1 MPSEQPVILH
11 ARVVTGTG
19 GGPEKTI
26 LTSPRYLIPFGYRV
40 LCAYLHPPG
49 DPGFETLRVRAQELG
64 APLVEINDR
73 GPWDV
78 SVIWNALDVCRKRR
92 VTIWHGHDYKS
103 NLLGLLLRPF
113 WPMSLVSTVHGW
125 GSLVRLMP
133 WYSKIDRRCL
143 RKYQRVICVSEDLVT
158 QCVASGVSADRCV
171 LIENGI
177 ETDRYQRQRSVEEA
191 KRQLG
196 FNPERLL
203 IGAVGRLAAEKDFPS
218 LIRAVDRLFR
228 DGRNVELMLVGEGD
242 ERGPLETLVDQLKL
256 TDRVHFLGHRTDL
269 IGLYEAMDAFVLSS
283 RREGLPNV
291 VLEAMAMEVP
301 VIATRI
307 AGLPKLIE
315 HETSGLLVEPE
326 DTEGL
331 TAALGQLLADPDRR
345 RTLAAAGR
353 RTIEQRYSFAVRM
366 AKVRAVYDSLLGR

>member
-1 MPSEQPVILH
+1 
-11 ARVVTGTG
+11 
-19 GGPEKTI
+19 
-26 LTSPRYLIPFGYRV
+26 
-40 LCAYLHPPG
+40 
-49 DPGFETLRVRAQELG
+49 
-64 APLVEINDR
+64 
-73 GPWDV
+73 
-78 SVIWNALDVCRKRR
+78 
-92 VTIWHGHDYKS
+92 
-103 NLLGLLLRPF
+103 
-113 WPMSLVSTVHGW
+113 
-125 GSLVRLMP
+125 
-133 WYSKIDRRCL
+133 
-143 RKYQRVICVSEDLVT
+143 
-158 QCVASGVSADRCV
+158 
-171 LIENGI
+171 
-177 ETDRYQRQRSVEEA
+177 
-191 KRQLG
+191 
-196 FNPERLL
+196 
-203 IGAVGRLAAEKDFPS
+203 GAVGRLAAEKDFPS

>member
-1 MPSEQPVILH
+1 
-11 ARVVTGTG
+11 
-19 GGPEKTI
+19 
-26 LTSPRYLIPFGYRV
+26 LIPFGYRV
-40 LCAYLHPPG
+40 LCAYLHPPD
-49 DPGFETLRVRAQELG
+49 DPGFDTLRARAQELG
-64 APLVEINDR
+64 TPLAGISDR
-73 GPWDV
+73 GPWDL
-78 SVIWNALDVCRKRR
+78 SVVWKMLALCREHK
-92 VTIWHGHDYKS
+92 VAIWHGHDYKS
-103 NLLGLLLRPF
+103 NLLGLILRRF
-113 WPMSLVSTVHGW
+113 WPMQLVSTVHGW
-125 GSLVRLMP
+125 GSLIGFTP
-133 WYSKIDRRCL
+133 WYYKIDRRCL

-158 QCVASGVSADRCV
+158 QCVASRVSADRCV

-242 ERGPLETLVDQLKL
+242 ERGPLEKLVDQLKL